1 MPEESKIKMI
11 ALIVV
16 VVMLIAIPLIYLTMD
31 DSPEETEESLVTVM
45 DTPMSLG
52 ELKEMDT
59 VSGTVRFQN
68 RFDNWNEPTEY
79 TGVTLSSLVGDME
92 GTDILVVTATD
103 GYSQQFS
110 YRQVFPSETNS
121 EIQGD
126 IILAYKQGDTS
137 VPDWE
142 DGPMIAVLPE
152 DGDFSNADLNMTR
165 SLVSDYN
172 RQSSAGSLWVKNVE
186 KIEVIEDVYTSTE
199 TVLTLEGTTVHD
211 YTMEQIHNIP
221 SYTADGK
228 FIKTTGTVNGPY
240 TYRGVNVTKLVYNVY
255 SGTDYTLE
263 VEATDGY
270 IMTYTSDQVQGSF
283 QTYDEDGDPISQSE
297 DITLLLAYEEIG
309 EDELHGGPLR
319 IVTVSENPQITDG
332 HFWAKMVRYIR
343 VKTAQEGWVLELEGI
358 ETVVMDKQT
367 FESAATCDYHKTTY
381 VDGDDTYGGLPL
393 WILVS
398 AVDGGDTPQG
408 HYMFNDYLLE
418 EGYNVKVEA
427 GDGFSTEFT
436 AEQVARN
443 DSIIVAN
450 TLNGEPL
457 TGDDFP
463 LRIVGDDLSG
473 KQKIRNI
480 VKITLTD
487 LPDIPDWTL
496 TLKGVETLEYDAMA
510 VYSLVD
516 CGAHTVYYN
525 YTDEGTDY
533 SYKGIPLW
541 IFVGAVDDEETSDHW
556 TLENDEG
563 YQVKVTAGDGYSYS
577 FDIEDVAHNNSIIL
591 ATHLN
596 GEPLTGDDAPLRIV
610 GDNLSGQMRVS
621 NVVEI
626 ELVGL

>member
-1 MPEESKIKMI
+1 MKENEKKKYAALTVVILIFI
-11 ALIVV
+11 A
-16 VVMLIAIPLIYLTMD
+16 APLIYLTMHTGED
-31 DSPEETEESLVTVM
+31 EEGDLYVAGKRMELDE
-45 DTPMSLG
+45 LG
-52 ELKEMDT
+52 DMET
-59 VSGTVRFQN
+59 VSGESSYQN
-68 RFDNWNEPTEY
+68 RFGNWDEKAYYE
-79 TGVTLSSLVGDME
+79 GVPLSMLVPNMKPEDVLE
-92 GTDILVVTATD
+92 VTASD
-103 GYSQQFS
+103 GYSQRFS
-110 YRQVFPSETNS
+110 YRQIFPCEMNR
-121 EIQGD
+121 EIQGN
-126 IILAYKQGDTS
+126 IILAYSMDGVS

-142 DGPMIAVLPE
+142 DGPMIAVLSE
-152 DGDFSNADLNMTR
+152 DGEFSNADLNMTK

-186 KIEVIEDVYTSTE
+186 RIEVIEDIYTSAE

-228 FIKTTGTVNGPY
+228 YIKTTGTVNGPY
-240 TYRGVNVTKLVYNVY
+240 TYRGVNITKLVYNVY

-283 QTYDEDGDPISQSE
+283 QTYDEDGNPISQSE
-297 DITLLLAYEEIG
+297 DITLLLAYEEVG

-343 VKTAQEGWVLELEGI
+343 VKTAQEGWTLELEGI
-358 ETVVMDKQT
+358 ETVEMDKQT
-367 FESAATCDYHKTTY
+367 FGSATTCDYHKTTY

-398 AVDGGDTPQG
+398 TVDSGDTPQG
-408 HYMFNDYLLE
+408 HYMFNDYLVE

-427 GDGFSTEFT
+427 GDGFSTTFT

-443 DSIIVAN
+443 DSIMVAN

-487 LPDIPDWTL
+487 LPDLPDWTL
-496 TLKGVETLEYDAMA
+496 TLTGVDTLEYDAMA

-525 YTDEGTDY
+525 YTDEGIDY

-563 YQVKVTAGDGYSYS
+563 YQVKVTAGDGYNYT

-596 GEPLTGDDAPLRIV
+596 EEPLTGDDAPLRIV
-610 GDNLSGQMRVS
+610 GDNLSGKMRVS